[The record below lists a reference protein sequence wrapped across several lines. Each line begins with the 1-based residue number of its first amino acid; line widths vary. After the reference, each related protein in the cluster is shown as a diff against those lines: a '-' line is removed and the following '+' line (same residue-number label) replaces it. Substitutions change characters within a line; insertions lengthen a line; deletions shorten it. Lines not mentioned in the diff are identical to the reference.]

1 MRKFFLL
8 RLGCKY
14 GFSLALPFVSAM
26 MSHAATISSQLSVE
40 MTTDKACYTPG
51 QVVVFSASGSLPS
64 NAYVRYRHGAMVLWR
79 ISTTMMVAS
88 TSIRKE
94 EDYKFK
100 VKEAGYYDIT
110 IDLDQMR
117 IYVKKGKK
125 VVFK

>member
-1 MRKFFLL
+1 
-8 RLGCKY
+8 
-14 GFSLALPFVSAM
+14 
-26 MSHAATISSQLSVE
+26 
-40 MTTDKACYTPG
+40 
-51 QVVVFSASGSLPS
+51 
-64 NAYVRYRHGAMVLWR
+64 
-79 ISTTMMVAS
+79 MMVAS

-110 IDLDQMR
+110 IDLDHMR